1 LRSEIQV
8 PQFEIVHRAGCVV
21 RFDDHF
27 LGRPI
32 PEELW
37 VRLRGAGDPVL
48 AQDGI
53 SRRHPDGTYR
63 FVNVS
68 DGTYALQVTS
78 RTGTWTAWAAPPSL
92 TLPLAQPLAPIVC
105 ALWPTPRAPRVPGVA
120 MIRARLIGVGI
131 AQLKVEMAGVPLTG
145 PVVWSDRYNRSDS
158 EGELVFLLPERLE
171 RTSAGDQIV
180 QVRIEGGSRVVSG
193 GKVLAGRTPIP
204 FSADRF
210 NLMPGGETRVMLN
223 L

>member
-78 RTGTWTAWAAPPSL
+78 RTGTWTA
-92 TLPLAQPLAPIVC
+92 C